1 MIELNSGN
9 VTFLNEIDCK
19 DHRKEGKHWKI
30 PYNISIPRKGTQST
44 YILIK
49 NNSGLIGTGGA
60 SSQGDKVLDPSL
72 FCISYKRN
80 RVYIFSK
87 REPAEADNDKGL
99 TKRDIL
105 NEKPTKDDIQNMIQL
120 TPTHLATQAIIE
132 TSLGEIHIKLFA
144 KEVPKTVENF
154 VSHSR
159 NGYFNN
165 LIFHRVIK
173 WFMVQTGDPKG
184 DGTGGESVW
193 GSEFEDE
200 FNPALRHEKPFT
212 VSMANCGPNTN
223 GSQFFIT
230 TVPCPWLDNKHTVFG
245 RVFKGLDTVQ
255 AIENV
260 KCDRNDKPM
269 IDVRLFSI
277 KIIS

>member
-1 MIELNSGN
+1 M
-9 VTFLNEIDCK
+9 
-19 DHRKEGKHWKI
+19 
-30 PYNISIPRKGTQST
+30 
-44 YILIK
+44 
-49 NNSGLIGTGGA
+49 
-60 SSQGDKVLDPSL
+60 

-173 WFMVQTGDPKG
+173 GFMVQTGDPKG